1 MPGNI
6 NKTDQLDSTSLTAL
20 LSSYIDVAPNEYVTK
35 YSFNRNFEK
44 LLSNDFYLYSKYG
57 AGRRE
62 EDISEVST
70 LARAQTY
77 NAHKTYDEGEY
88 VFYKISKSDTKF
100 YILRSNAIANTH
112 KPTVRK
118 SLLTGDLH
126 VVNSDYWT
134 ILGITSEK
142 GNSRAKDEADAYLVE
157 KKSSFQ
163 QSHEMNTEVLSAHPP
178 GQLSMQKSSK
188 AFLTL
193 ENIEEDRKSFFY
205 PSYLQSFVAD
215 STVYSG
221 YMRKWDNGLLE
232 YDVIFR
238 LGYISSDSDGVDVL
252 CANNVAVS
260 RRNNSFMYFKSGE
273 DYNIFNRGGDG
284 YAVTNTSRQLNL
296 NTQMNAYAG
305 KIRFIEPF
313 KDLNYMVF
321 TSNYKQVEL
330 EAYNIKNNAIEDY
343 DSRLV
348 LDGLAVAG
356 TSPSAIFKTA
366 CSIPDEVVNIQ
377 AEALAGIEQVDNYPV
392 EFNFSPW
399 TSKLV
404 NIDVNAFTQTGIV
417 SICIPASTRHI
428 AKNAFIGCGELTS
441 VSFYLNS
448 LTDVSSHAQIG
459 ENAFALC
466 PKLSTLFINYKAP
479 SFGAESAGKEMLGIS
494 SLVERLDNPNY
505 RAFIGLPAADSAIS
519 IVLSCTGQPYSS
531 NRVMFGNA
539 SMLQASNTIDIE
551 EQALDQSDDASQTK
565 VDDGQQST
573 TIDVNDLIVELS
585 AMEQQK
591 AMQNT
596 RASLFAATKPALDI
610 NSILQIRD
618 NVITGFDDSMV
629 IGDIC
634 LDLNDLIGTRNS
646 AVSAIQDGALDD
658 FGNLTGLICGNTIK
672 NININNYNLRYLAWT
687 LNNYTSASIFGNE
700 QLSVYLVLANDY
712 NSNANAP
719 QISIMG
725 CGSFEFNGNRQPYSN
740 FISSQCSLDAFYFKK
755 FVSYSTGA
763 FTGLSACDSNIILDS
778 LSLPTSLC
786 SNLFGIISDDDDE
799 YFAPTIQ
806 LVGCNWTIAPSAFN
820 SNKQTYISID
830 LHGSTLCA
838 NALYGANITMLQLS
852 NILSN
857 NINNQLI
864 AGCFTGS
871 GLFYLNLGNVSFSDL
886 SNSIFDA
893 HTMSNYGLASNTII
907 ADNIISK
914 YLINNNNT
922 WSYSDRPSCFKYNGN
937 EITGF
942 ISSDASWDSSTSA
955 IIIPHGTTSIAD
967 NVFKNLS
974 ACSYCFLPNTL
985 IAIGASAFAG
995 MGYLDNID
1003 IEPGIQ
1009 LTSIGVDAFANCPKL
1024 YYFAFT

>member
-6 NKTDQLDSTSLTAL
+6 NETDQLDNISLTAL
-20 LSSYIDVAPNEYVTK
+20 LSNYIDVAPNEYVTK

-44 LLSNDFYLYSKYG
+44 LLSNDFYLYSKYD
-57 AGRRE
+57 AGSRE
-62 EDISEVST
+62 EDLPEASA

-284 YAVTNTSRQLNL
+284 YAVTNTSKQLNL

-343 DSRLV
+343 DRRLV

-448 LTDVSSHAQIG
+448 LTDVPSHAQIG

-479 SFGAESAGKEMLGIS
+479 SFGAESDGKEMLGIS

-505 RAFIGLPAADSAIS
+505 RAFIGLPAADSAIC
-519 IVLSCTGQPYSS
+519 IVLSCTDQTHSN

-539 SMLQASNTIDIE
+539 SMLQASSTIDIE
-551 EQALDQSDDASQTK
+551 EQALDQSCAASQTK

-585 AMEQQK
+585 EMEQQK

-629 IGDIC
+629 IGDIG
-634 LDLNDLIGTRNS
+634 LDLNCLIGTSNKN
-646 AVSAIQDGALDD
+646 VSAIQDGALDY
-658 FGNLTGLICGNTIK
+658 FVNLTGLTCGNTIK
-672 NININNYNLRYLAWT
+672 NININNDNLRDLSWT
-687 LNNYTSASIFGNE
+687 LNNYTSANIIGNK
-700 QLSVYLVLANDY
+700 QLSVHLVLANDY
-712 NSNANAP
+712 MSNWGAP
-719 QISIMG
+719 HISIDK
-725 CGSFEFNGNRQPYSN
+725 CASLEFNGNKYPYSN
-740 FISSQCSLDAFYFKK
+740 FISSQYSLDAFYFKN
-755 FVSYSTGA
+755 FSSYSTNA
-763 FTGLSACDSNIILDS
+763 FIGLSACDSTIILDS
-778 LSLPTSLC
+778 LNLPTSLC
-786 SNLFGIISDDDDE
+786 SNLFGIIADTE
-799 YFAPTIQ
+799 YLAPAIQ
-806 LVGCNWTIAPSAFN
+806 LVGCNWKILSSAFN
-820 SNKQTYISID
+820 GIEQSYISINMTN
-830 LHGSTLCA
+830 SILCA
-838 NALYGANITMLQLS
+838 NALSGMTVSQIQLS
-852 NILSN
+852 NAHISLST
-857 NINNQLI
+857 QLV
-864 AGCFTGS
+864 ADCFKGCTTVYLNFGNLVSTSNLIDASQVANLGLSSGTLIVDATASYYLSGS
-871 GLFYLNLGNVSFSDL
+871 GTS
-886 SNSIFDA
+886 
-893 HTMSNYGLASNTII
+893 
-907 ADNIISK
+907 
-914 YLINNNNT
+914 
-922 WSYSDRPSCFKYNGN
+922 WSYVGRPSCFKYAGN
-937 EITGF
+937 EITSF
-942 ISSDASWDSSTSA
+942 AAAQWDSSTSA
-955 IIIPHGTTSIAD
+955 IVIPYGTTSIAA
-967 NVFKNLS
+967 NVFKNLAS
-974 ACSYCFLPNTL
+974 CDFVFLPKT
-985 IAIGASAFAG
+985 
-995 MGYLDNID
+995 
-1003 IEPGIQ
+1003 
-1009 LTSIGVDAFANCPKL
+1009 LTSIGVDAFAGMADLETLDVEPGIQLVSIGANAFANCSNL
-1024 YYFAFT
+1024 YDFYF